1 MFKRTMIAASMAVA
15 ALASAQSMAAVVGGG
30 ATLPQSLYGTTAG
43 TGILAS
49 STPGFNA
56 YIGVGS
62 GAGKQAFF
70 NNDSTKFN
78 LAAGINVDYAGSDSI
93 VSAAERSAYDA
104 SADKGRA
111 TFGPLIQIP
120 AEATSVTVPY
130 HVTGLT
136 TLNLTSAQLADIF
149 SGKITNWKNV
159 VSGGVTGPDLPIKV
173 VYRTDG
179 SGTTEIFTTHLKAVK
194 PASVP
199 AASNSFVTAVGFNPA
214 TNAPAGSTYIG
225 VSGSGAVATAVANNE
240 GAIGYV
246 SPDFAEFNNAAK
258 VATVNGFLPTQVNVQ
273 ITLDT
278 ELPPTNPASGKD
290 PANPLD
296 WVPTFPNP
304 STGYPIVGYTNL
316 VFSQCYKDAGDNL
329 RIRNFLNTHY
339 TGGNNAA
346 VTNHSFIPLST
357 AWQSAVHNTF
367 YNTTSALRVGNTNVC
382 NGIGRPA

>member
-1 MFKRTMIAASMAVA
+1 MFKRTMIAASLAVA

-30 ATLPQSLYGTTAG
+30 ATLPQNLYGTTAG

-93 VSAAERSAYDA
+93 VSLAERDAYNT

-159 VSGGVTGPDLPIKV
+159 VSGGVAGPDLPIKV

-194 PASVP
+194 STSVP

-225 VSGSGAVATAVANNE
+225 VSGSGAVATAVANND

-258 VATVNGFLPTQVNVQ
+258 VVTVNGFLPTEVNVQ
-273 ITLDT
+273 LTLDT
-278 ELPPTNPASGKD
+278 ERPPTDPLSGKD
-290 PANPLD
+290 VTNPLD

-329 RIRNFLNTHY
+329 RIRNFLNAHY
-339 TGGNNAA
+339 TGVNNTT
-346 VTNHSFIPLST
+346 VSGHSFIPLSPT
-357 AWQSAVHNTF
+357 WQAAVHNTF

>member
-1 MFKRTMIAASMAVA
+1 MFKRTMIAASLAVA

-30 ATLPQSLYGTTAG
+30 ATLPQNLYGTTAG

-78 LAAGINVDYAGSDSI
+78 LASGINVDYAGSDSI
-93 VSAAERSAYDA
+93 VSSTELTAYNN

-130 HVTGLT
+130 NVAGKTS
-136 TLNLTSAQLADIF
+136 LNLTSAQLADIF
-149 SGKITNWKNV
+149 SGKITNWNQIV
-159 VSGGVTGPDLPIKV
+159 FSGVAGPNLPITV

-199 AASNSFVTAVGFNPA
+199 AASNSFSTAVGFNPA
-214 TNAPAGSTYIG
+214 TNAPAGSTYVG
-225 VSGSGAVATAVANNE
+225 VSGSGAIASTVANTN

-258 VATVNGFLPTQVNVQ
+258 VATVNGFLPTEVNVQ

-278 ELPPTNPASGKD
+278 ALPPTNPASGKN

-296 WVPTFPNP
+296 WVPTFANP

-316 VFSQCYKDAGDNL
+316 IFSQCYKDAGDNL
-329 RIRNFLNTHY
+329 RIRNFLNAHY
-339 TGGNNAA
+339 TGVNNSA
-346 VTNHSFIPLST
+346 VSSHSFIPLSA
-357 AWQSAVHNTF
+357 AWQTAVHDTF
-367 YNTTSALRVGNTNVC
+367 YKTTSALRVGDTNVC